1 MMKLC
6 SYKFIVEPTIEIDF
20 REDIHFVLISIFEC
34 TKLYFTFKKI
44 SFIWCSDKGG
54 GGGELPHIMPVL
66 LLVWPFSLSCS
77 LTDV

>member
-54 GGGELPHIMPVL
+54 GRGVTPYHASVIISLAL
-66 LLVWPFSLSCS
+66 LLEL
-77 LTDV
+77 